1 MLLGLRLIQDAQT
14 LETTKAQ
21 ANRLR
26 HIATQTADNLGC
38 LIRGLQITLE
48 EPGLVVALTR
58 YAADYTQS
66 SGLTLNVH
74 TSGLDAGRL
83 PFPVEIALYRI
94 VQEALTNIAKHAA
107 ANVVSIVLERQPSKV
122 QANIADD
129 GCGFDIET
137 TLRTTTISNRLD
149 LYGMYERA
157 TLLGGSIAVESKPGK
172 EPRSPCKSH
181 LKVGNHAPEMDHNVH
196 MPVSES
202 PQSSGRKPDYLN
214 VVGGWGIPS
223 AHPLE
228 KSSGQVSR

>member
-1 MLLGLRLIQDAQT
+1 M
-14 LETTKAQ
+14 
-21 ANRLR
+21 
-26 HIATQTADNLGC
+26 
-38 LIRGLQITLE
+38 
-48 EPGLVVALTR
+48 
-58 YAADYTQS
+58 
-66 SGLTLNVH
+66 
-74 TSGLDAGRL
+74 
-83 PFPVEIALYRI
+83 
-94 VQEALTNIAKHAA
+94 QEALTNIAKHAA